1 MTGVGIRDDRC
12 GWGYPIRS
20 FGDDRFGWGS
30 PTRAFGDDK
39 LEGMTDRENYRGTRD
54 FSKIDRID
62 FYIIITEI

>member
-1 MTGVGIRDDRC
+1 VKGRR
-12 GWGYPIRS
+12 
-20 FGDDRFGWGS
+20 S